1 MSPILFISLP
11 FVLLFL
17 MTQGAGTGN
26 SAKKTGSK
34 EFEYQDGDIIIIR
47 KQSSKKS

>member
-17 MTQGAGTGN
+17 MSQGAGAGKPP
-26 SAKKTGSK
+26 KKEGAK

-47 KQSSKKS
+47 KKSNKKS

>member
-17 MTQGAGTGN
+17 MSQGAGAHKPTKVK
-26 SAKKTGSK
+26 SSQSS
-34 EFEYQDGDIIIIR
+34 EFQDGDIIIIR
-47 KQSSKKS
+47 KQSKKQR